1 MKLNLRTVRPAVPFA
16 AAALLCAGS
25 AFAGPD
31 KMISAGKLAKDAK
44 MFYGQTVTVKA
55 EVEDV
60 FDDHTISLDEDA
72 LLAGGDVL
80 VILPEGKAL
89 GVKKD
94 DDVLVTGV
102 VRPYLVADLE
112 RDFDFFKDGKFIKT
126 EKRVEYETRPVLVAH
141 TIRSADGRELFL
153 SRSPFAMTTT
163 TTTRTTTHDHGTM
176 GTTTATTST
185 TTTQTTKPAVMKTI
199 SASALAKDGKKY
211 YGHTVTVTGEV
222 EDVLDPHSLTL
233 DEDALL
239 AGHDVLVLLPEG
251 KAFDLKKDDKI
262 TITGTVR
269 QYVAAELDRDFD
281 FFEEGKIVKVE
292 RKTDFESRPVL
303 VATSVR
309 TADGREL
316 LTPPAARVKQ

>member
-1 MKLNLRTVRPAVPFA
+1 MKLNHRTVRPAVPLA

-25 AFAGPD
+25 AFAGPGST
-31 KMISAGKLAKDAK
+31 ISAGKLAKDAK
-44 MFYGQTVTVKA
+44 KFYGQTVTVKA

-94 DDVLVTGV
+94 DNVLVTGV

-126 EKRVEYETRPVLVAH
+126 ERRVEYETRPVLVAH
-141 TIRSADGRELFL
+141 TIKSADGRELFS
-153 SRSPFAMTTT
+153 SRSPFATT
-163 TTTRTTTHDHGTM
+163 TTTRTTTTTTTHDHGTM
-176 GTTTATTST
+176 STTTAST
-185 TTTQTTKPAVMKTI
+185 TTKPAIMTM
-199 SASALAKDGKKY
+199 SASTLAKDGKKH

-222 EDVLDPHSLTL
+222 ENVLDPHSLTL

-251 KAFDLKKDDKI
+251 KAFDLKKDDKV

-281 FFEEGKIVKVE
+281 FFEEGKLVKVE
-292 RKTDFESRPVL
+292 NKTEFESRPVL

>member
-1 MKLNLRTVRPAVPFA
+1 MKLNLSLVRPAVPFA
-16 AAALLCAGS
+16 AAALLCAGP
-25 AFAGPD
+25 AFAGPGST
-31 KMISAGKLAKDAK
+31 ISAGKLAKDAK
-44 MFYGQTVTVKA
+44 KFYGQTVTVKA

-94 DDVLVTGV
+94 DHVLVTGV
-102 VRPYLVADLE
+102 VRQYVVADLE

-126 EKRVEYETRPVLVAH
+126 ERRVDYETRPVLVAH
-141 TIRSADGRELFL
+141 SIKSADGRELFM
-153 SRSPFAMTTT
+153 SRSPFAVTRTTT
-163 TTTRTTTHDHGTM
+163 TTTQTTTHDHGTM
-176 GTTTATTST
+176 SATTAAATTTE
-185 TTTQTTKPAVMKTI
+185 TKPAKTMKTI

-211 YGHTVTVTGEV
+211 YGHTVTVSGEV
-222 EDVLDPHSLTL
+222 ENVLDPHSVTL

-251 KAFDLKKDDKI
+251 KAFDLKKDDKV

-281 FFEEGKIVKVE
+281 FFEEGKLVKVE
-292 RKTDFESRPVL
+292 NKTEFESRPVL